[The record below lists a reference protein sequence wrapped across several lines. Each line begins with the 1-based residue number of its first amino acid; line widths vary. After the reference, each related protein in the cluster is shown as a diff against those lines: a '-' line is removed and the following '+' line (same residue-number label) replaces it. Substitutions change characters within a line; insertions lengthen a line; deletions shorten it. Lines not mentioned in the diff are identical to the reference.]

1 MQETLQTTFASIL
14 EVILIVVIPTLALYG
29 GKMLREFIQTKAKS
43 VNNEYIRTMFEEIGD
58 TLESTVAATSQT
70 FVDSLK
76 AAGSFDKEAQKEAM
90 KLSVGTAKKLLN
102 KEAQELIVKTHG
114 DLDLWITTQV
124 DKFVREQ
131 KLDKTV

>member
-14 EVILIVVIPTLALYG
+14 EVILIVVIPALALYG
-29 GKMLREFIQTKAKS
+29 GKMLHEFFHTKAKS
-43 VNNEYIRTMFEEIGD
+43 VNNEYIKTMFEEIGD

-76 AAGSFDKEAQKEAM
+76 ATGSFDKEAQEEAM
-90 KLSVGTAKKLLN
+90 KQSVGTAKKLLN

-114 DLDLWITTQV
+114 DLDLWLKTQV

-131 KLDKTV
+131 KLNKTA